1 MKFAIPN
8 FPPPLRQYFPANPFS
23 LKSILILIEVQ
34 YVMTLQ
40 INMLQIG
47 LLQKIKLFQINALI
61 QVEVLIQI
69 EIFQID
75 VFQIYMMILIAEFL
89 LETKKE
95 ISTQFCCI
103 PIIKEFQFWAIKEA

>member
-1 MKFAIPN
+1 
-8 FPPPLRQYFPANPFS
+8 
-23 LKSILILIEVQ
+23 
-34 YVMTLQ
+34 MTLQ
-40 INMLQIG
+40 INMLQIS
-47 LLQKIKLFQINALI
+47 LLQKITLFQINALI

-75 VFQIYMMILIAEFL
+75 VFQIHEFQIYMMILIAEFL
-89 LETKKE
+89 LETGKE